1 MTMNKTLTAV
11 MAILIG
17 GIAFVSCKK
26 ETTPTPNVTDPCT
39 TVSIT
44 ISTSSTP
51 AAACAPTNTGSI
63 TVTASGSTGLTYNI
77 NGGAFQ
83 SGNSFAGLNAGS
95 YTIGVKDANG
105 CTKTQAVSVSTVPSG
120 TLLNNVVT
128 LINNRCANCHTN
140 GGSNGGLNL
149 DSKCNIVSNWNT
161 INNRCVVLGNM
172 PSANPLN
179 ASEKQ
184 IITAW
189 VNAGHGYTN

>member
-1 MTMNKTLTAV
+1 MNKILTV
-11 MAILIG
+11 SIAILFG

-26 ETTPTPNVTDPCT
+26 ETTPTPAPNNTDPCT
-39 TVSIT
+39 NVSIS
-44 ISTSSTP
+44 ISTSSTS
-51 AAACAPTNTGSI
+51 AAPCSTPNSGTI

-83 SGNSFAGLNAGS
+83 SGNSFTGLNTGS

-105 CTKTQAVSVSTVPSG
+105 CTKTQSAVVSTVTSG

-149 DSKCNIVSNWNT
+149 DNKCNIVSNWSS
-161 INNRCVVLGNM
+161 IYNRCVVLGNM
-172 PSANPLN
+172 PTANPLN

-184 IITAW
+184 IITTW